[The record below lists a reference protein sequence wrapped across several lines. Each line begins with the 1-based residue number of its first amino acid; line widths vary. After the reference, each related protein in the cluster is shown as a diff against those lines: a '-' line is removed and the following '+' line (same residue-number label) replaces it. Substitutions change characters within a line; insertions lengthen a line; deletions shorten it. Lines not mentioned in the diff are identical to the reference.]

1 MLSSILCTCILV
13 FTYTVYHKSCRLSR
27 DYCSNS
33 QYGDRVVYCWWRNR
47 ERKWIETEE
56 ESQIGK
62 QLKFQEM
69 LEGLRQDLGRVP
81 EHRTGSN
88 TRYEIADAGLS
99 GSFAKSLKW
108 QCYGRH

>member
-1 MLSSILCTCILV
+1 M
-13 FTYTVYHKSCRLSR
+13 VY
-27 DYCSNS
+27 Y
-33 QYGDRVVYCWWRNR
+33 WWRTR

-56 ESQIGK
+56 EGQIGK
-62 QLKFQEM
+62 RLKFQEM

-99 GSFAKSLKW
+99 AFSVFYMQSPSFLAHQRDMQRKKG
-108 QCYGRH
+108 QTNA